1 MKTRLCFLFVLVT
14 LNSWAQEALTV
25 STPTIAYADKNA
37 TQKAGI
43 YLRGAYLANSKKI
56 NATTY
61 EIGVDYS
68 APIYIKDIQNL
79 KKALHVTDAYS
90 PSPEPI
96 IDEDQYYGSAHLF
109 TTVAGLKVRE
119 YPNTSSSALGTVLN
133 GTAIPLTYYPF
144 AKDGWVAFNFND
156 RIGYVAVQF
165 LGHRPVLS
173 ELMHAYNKAIEPTD
187 KKKYAER
194 ILELGWNSNKLE
206 NAKALEFFS
215 EYAKQNNLTDLAMLT
230 QLQAKALKSA
240 PKEDDDDKK
249 VRKLKTTTRFGFTL
263 NGLVEP
269 ELGFSKNTIEKYVG
283 FPIDSYSDLD
293 DCTLDDYEGV
303 AFYNTAEFITHDV
316 NHTLIARK
324 LDMLNYSGFKIGNSQ
339 LNENTTEIEF
349 LNAAMG
355 LISIFSPNEKSYG
368 ILYQDGYYNFKFVNN
383 KLYKVELIYYC

>member
-1 MKTRLCFLFVLVT
+1 MKTRVCLFFVLVA
-14 LNSWAQEALTV
+14 LSSWAQEAFTV
-25 STPTIAYADKNA
+25 RTPTFAYADKNA

-68 APIYIKDIQNL
+68 APIYIKDSQHL
-79 KKALHVTDAYS
+79 KKTLHVDDVYA
-90 PSPEPI
+90 PSPAPI

-119 YPNTSSSALGTVLN
+119 YPNTSSSTLGTVLN
-133 GTAIPLTYYPF
+133 GTVIPLTYYPL
-144 AKDGWVAFNFND
+144 AQDGWVAFNFND
-156 RIGYVAVQF
+156 RVGYVSVQF
-165 LGHRPVLS
+165 LGQRPVLS
-173 ELMHAYNKAIEPTD
+173 ELMQAYNKAIEPTD

-206 NAKALEFFS
+206 NTKALEFFS
-215 EYAKQNNLTDLAMLT
+215 EYAKQNNLTDLATLT
-230 QLQAKALKSA
+230 QLQAKALQSA
-240 PKEDDDDKK
+240 PKDGDDKK
-249 VRKLKTTTRFGFTL
+249 VRKLKTTSQFGFTL
-263 NGLVEP
+263 NGMVEP
-269 ELGFSKNTIEKYVG
+269 EPGFSKNTIEKYVG

-316 NHTLIARK
+316 NHTLIVRK
-324 LDMLNYSGFKIGNSQ
+324 LDMLNANGFKIGNSQ

-355 LISIFSPNEKSYG
+355 LISILTPNEKSYG
-368 ILYQDGYYNFKFVNN
+368 ILYQDGYYNFKFINN